1 MILSYKH
8 KGLEAFARAGKLTG
22 IRPGHAK
29 RLRELLKE
37 LASVKHIG
45 QLSQS
50 AGLHRLYSYKGR
62 CTPSNSI
69 WTVRV
74 SAQWRLLFQWDSNTG
89 VSNLDYVN
97 YH

>member
-1 MILSYKH
+1 MILSFKH
-8 KGLEAFARAGKLTG
+8 KGLEAFAVEGKVTG

-29 RLRELLKE
+29 RLRELLDE
-37 LASVKHIG
+37 LSTVQHIG

-62 CTPSNSI
+62 CTPANSI
-69 WTVRV
+69 WAVRV
-74 SAQWRLLFQWDSNTG
+74 SAQWRLLFQWDSQTG
-89 VSNLDYVN
+89 VMNLDYVN